1 MSALS
6 GCIVVE
12 GQQRALLLCVA
23 EERQSKLHQLLRAAS
38 SLSYIGTRSW
48 PYLCKTVSH
57 AAPAHARTTARA
69 MQTHTRRAASS

>member
-23 EERQSKLHQLLRAAS
+23 EERQSKLYQLLRAGV
-38 SLSYIGTRSW
+38 LLR
-48 PYLCKTVSH
+48 
-57 AAPAHARTTARA
+57 
-69 MQTHTRRAASS
+69 RRAAAAHVAGRVVAGQHDRLLLHLLT

>member
-38 SLSYIGTRSW
+38 SLSYIGARSW
-48 PYLCKTVSH
+48 PY
-57 AAPAHARTTARA
+57 PFRQYRTLLLRMSA
-69 MQTHTRRAASS
+69 